1 VALSRTEQ
9 PTHKRLEDAR
19 KKGQVARS
27 REVDTAVVLVAAML
41 ALWFLGLRLWN
52 GLQDLMRDSFSVL
65 DKNPLTMD
73 LTAEVGLSLVGRA
86 VLLLFPLMVVVLVF
100 SLLAGF
106 GQTGANFSSQAIKP
120 QLSRL
125 NPIKGAQ
132 RTFASKQAA
141 MNLAKSLFKV
151 VSLSVVVG
159 FTLRS
164 HLPELAAIGLTM
176 DLVPSLGVVA
186 GVAFDIAMKATIA
199 LIVLAVIDYA
209 FQRYDWMAQLKM
221 TRQEVKDE
229 NRQTEGDPQLKGRM
243 ASLRRSLLTRVLQA
257 VPRADVV
264 LMNPTHYA
272 VALKYDAASDQAPRV
287 IAKGERL
294 IALRIRE
301 VAIEHGIPVIE
312 NPPLTRAIYRAVPVN
327 HEVTPE
333 LYEAVAQVL
342 AFVYRLRHPRT
353 GAA

>member
-1 VALSRTEQ
+1 MALSRTEQ

-27 REVDTAVVLVAAML
+27 REVDTAVVLVASML
-41 ALWFLGLRLWN
+41 ALWFLGLRFWN
-52 GLQDLMRDSFSVL
+52 GLQDLMRDSFAVL
-65 DKNPLTMD
+65 NKSPLTME
-73 LTAEVGLSLVGRA
+73 LTAEVGVSLIGRA
-86 VLLLFPLMVVVLVF
+86 ILLMLPLMGVVLLF
-100 SLLAGF
+100 SLLAGY
-106 GQTGANFSSQAIKP
+106 GQTGGNFSAEAIKP
-120 QLSRL
+120 QLARL
-125 NPIKGAQ
+125 NPLKGAQ

-151 VSLSVVVG
+151 IALSAVVG

-164 HLPELAAIGLTM
+164 HLPELTAIGLTM

-186 GVAFDIAMKATIA
+186 RVAFDIAMKATIA
-199 LIVLAVIDYA
+199 LIVLAVLDYA
-209 FQRYDWMAQLKM
+209 FQRYDWMSQLKM

-243 ASLRRSLLTRVLQA
+243 ASLRRSLLTRVLQS

-264 LMNPTHYA
+264 LTNPTHYA

-301 VAIEHGIPVIE
+301 VAIEHGIPIIE

-327 HEVTPE
+327 HEVTPA